1 MDETF
6 KEVIIW
12 CFTSGTISAVVTWF
26 IGRKQNRAKASKE
39 VESIY
44 KEMLDDVKDTLNKL
58 SKDYNELYDMQL
70 ATQKAVAQ
78 SGVCTHIAICPVR
91 HELRRQ
97 KQVVQEYNRKEQ
109 TDVETTLIK
118 TTKPITVPQS
128 SVELILSLENLR
140 NLPPGAS
147 YHDKSGQANLNV
159 VSDGG
164 NLIITSSCDSLQLV
178 IEQWEFR
185 YNKLLREYEELQ
197 KRR

>member
-1 MDETF
+1 MSYTICNWLRKRPLLKVVF
-6 KEVIIW
+6 ALTLLFVL
-12 CFTSGTISAVVTWF
+12 SGMSCA
-26 IGRKQNRAKASKE
+26 GK
-39 VESIY
+39 
-44 KEMLDDVKDTLNKL
+44 
-58 SKDYNELYDMQL
+58 
-70 ATQKAVAQ
+70 
-78 SGVCTHIAICPVR
+78 
-91 HELRRQ
+91 

-140 NLPPGAS
+140 DLPPGAS

-185 YNKLLREYEELQ
+185 YNKLLREHEELQ
-197 KRR
+197 KTEVKERDPPLHKPILWFCIGLISGLVVGITLYIYYIRKKRSK